1 MEQILINQPIAFPKT
16 LPEGCQYLEDEP
28 TYDPDKHLALEY
40 PEESLSLRDFGY
52 SEAEIA
58 QCPTDYGI
66 SGIARLLSD
75 DGVVALMS
83 VTQKLRVYTVG
94 GERIQYM
101 LRGGVYR
108 SQFLRDLCLCPRVSD
123 FLSEIY
129 GIPVAPHSIPLHLGH
144 CNYAPDDLDR
154 AVDKWHS
161 DTLGLDYVLMVS
173 DPRGQVGGEF
183 QYFLGTKAEV
193 AEIVRNGQPMPEDRI
208 VSPNFPGPGYMVVMQ
223 GGMIV
228 HRGAKLKEVYDRITM
243 VNGYVPLDTTSPDP
257 SRFSDIK
264 AVDPHDVLFPEW
276 ARHKAWLARGRLDRL
291 IDELPF
297 TKDRGYIIGEL
308 KAAIQEVE
316 VAINDLGDE
325 TPGAST
331 NYGDL

>member
-1 MEQILINQPIAFPKT
+1 
-16 LPEGCQYLEDEP
+16 
-28 TYDPDKHLALEY
+28 
-40 PEESLSLRDFGY
+40 
-52 SEAEIA
+52 
-58 QCPTDYGI
+58 
-66 SGIARLLSD
+66 
-75 DGVVALMS
+75 
-83 VTQKLRVYTVG
+83 
-94 GERIQYM
+94 
-101 LRGGVYR
+101 
-108 SQFLRDLCLCPRVSD
+108 
-123 FLSEIY
+123 
-129 GIPVAPHSIPLHLGH
+129 
-144 CNYAPDDLDR
+144 
-154 AVDKWHS
+154 
-161 DTLGLDYVLMVS
+161 
-173 DPRGQVGGEF
+173 
-183 QYFLGTKAEV
+183 
-193 AEIVRNGQPMPEDRI
+193 
-208 VSPNFPGPGYMVVMQ
+208 MVVMQ